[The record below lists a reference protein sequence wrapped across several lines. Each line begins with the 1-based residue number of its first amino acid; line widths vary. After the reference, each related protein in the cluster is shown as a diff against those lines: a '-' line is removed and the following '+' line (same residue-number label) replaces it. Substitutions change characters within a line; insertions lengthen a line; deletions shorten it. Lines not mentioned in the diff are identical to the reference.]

1 MNAIA
6 LAAVR
11 AGVINPSPSQPPGTN
26 GLVTLVNYILW
37 ICLAIVSVF
46 LIIGITQI
54 AASWRHGGEI
64 EGVKRTV
71 LSAVALTVL
80 GSIGLVLSAL

>member
-11 AGVINPSPSQPPGTN
+11 AGVINPIPVQPPGTA
-26 GLVTLVNYILW
+26 GFVTLVNYVLW
-37 ICLAIVSVF
+37 ICLAVVGVF
-46 LIIGITQI
+46 FIIGVTQI